1 MQLPDQFAIKCKSR
15 KKAMMLISVTHETYN
30 FDSFRVCAFGEDLC
44 GLDFLKAFRK
54 NSLVIQPLD
63 SRDEM

>member
-1 MQLPDQFAIKCKSR
+1 
-15 KKAMMLISVTHETYN
+15 MMLISVTHETYN